1 MSTDPTSMTSRDHL
15 ARNSVLTIIL
25 NYRTPQ
31 MTLQAAEAALAE
43 LEDLPGGLVIVE
55 NGSDDGSWD
64 ALQEGAARRG
74 WLDSNKVRL
83 VRSSVNGGFGAG
95 MNIGMNAGLPD
106 GSAPGFYYLL
116 NSDAFVEGDTI
127 TRLRDFLLHTPGA
140 GLAGSFVHGTDDSPH
155 RTAFRF
161 PSIAGEFEMAARTG
175 IITRLL
181 RHSVVAMEI
190 PGAETQVDWTA
201 GASLMIRREVIEEIG
216 GFDEA
221 FFLYFEETD
230 LCRRAAR
237 AGWRTHYVPSSTVAH
252 IGSASTGMKSWD
264 RTPPYWFD
272 SRLHYFVKTHGL
284 PYAALATL
292 ARIGGSALYGLRR
305 LLQGKP
311 AAEAPRFLRD
321 LSLHALRSLIRPR
334 TSIRETRLHTPLP
347 EEQK

>member
-1 MSTDPTSMTSRDHL
+1 MPSPQSTRSAQTAY

-43 LEDLPGGLVIVE
+43 MEDLPGGLVIVE
-55 NGSDDGSWD
+55 NGSGDSSWE
-64 ALQEGAARRG
+64 ALQEGAAQRG
-74 WLDSNKVRL
+74 WIDGNKVRL
-83 VRSSVNGGFGAG
+83 VRSEVNGGFGAG
-95 MNIGMNAGLPD
+95 MNIGMKAGLPD

-116 NSDAFVEGDTI
+116 NSDAFVEGETI
-127 TRLRDFLLHTPGA
+127 SRLRDFLAQNPGA

-161 PSIAGEFEMAARTG
+161 PSIAGDFEMAARTG
-175 IITRLL
+175 VITRLL
-181 RHSVVAMEI
+181 RHSVVAMDI
-190 PGAETQVDWTA
+190 PEAETQVDWTA
-201 GASLMIRREVIEEIG
+201 GASLMIRRDVIEEIG
-216 GFDEA
+216 GFDET

-237 AGWRTHYVPSSTVAH
+237 AGWRTHYVPTSTVAH
-252 IGSASTGMKSWD
+252 IGSASTGMKSWG

-272 SRLHYFVKTHGL
+272 SRLHYFVKTHGA

-305 LLQGKP
+305 LIQGKP

-321 LSLHALRSLIRPR
+321 LSLHALRSLIRPKA
-334 TSIRETRLHTPLP
+334 SIRETRLHTPFP